1 MAKKVKSN
9 YYFDSFP
16 ALAHFAVRCG
26 ETILEYLK
34 NFDPARLEEVKVGV
48 HMIEHEAD
56 DKKHEVTEKLMEE
69 FITPIDRE
77 DILSLLTMA
86 DDVTDAVEELSLKL
100 YLYNF
105 QELPPNSIEFMELTL
120 KCLKETEE
128 VLVEFPHFLEPDVIF
143 PAIMKVIRMEEESD
157 TIYIDSVARLYREEA
172 NDPLKVRKYESF
184 YSILEGI
191 SDKCREVCRFVQTI
205 IYKNI

>member
-34 NFDPARLEEVKVGV
+34 NFDPARLEEIKVGV

-56 DKKHEVTEKLMEE
+56 EKKHEVTEKLMEE

-100 YLYNF
+100 YLHNF
-105 QELPPNSIEFMELTL
+105 KELPPNSIEFMELTL

-128 VLVEFPHFLEPDVIF
+128 VLKEFPHFLEPEVIF
-143 PAIMKVIRMEEESD
+143 PAIKKVILMEEESD
-157 TIYIDSVARLYREEA
+157 SIYIDSVARLYREDA

>member
-9 YYFDSFP
+9 YYFESFP
-16 ALAHFAVRCG
+16 ILGHFSVKCG
-26 ETILEYLK
+26 ETILEFLK
-34 NFDPARLEEVKVGV
+34 NFDTSRLEEIKVGV
-48 HMIEHEAD
+48 HEIEHQAD
-56 DKKHEVTEKLMEE
+56 EKKHEVTEKLMEE

-77 DILSLLTMA
+77 DILSLLVMT
-86 DDVTDAVEELSLKL
+86 DDITDAVEELSLKL

-105 QELPPNSIEFMELTL
+105 TELPPNSIEFMELTL
-120 KCLKETEE
+120 KCLKETEN
-128 VLVEFPHFLEPDVIF
+128 VLHNFPHFLDPEVIF
-143 PAIMKVIRMEEESD
+143 PAIKKVIRMEEDSD
-157 TIYIDSVARLYREEA
+157 TIYIDSVAALYRKEGV
-172 NDPLKVRKYESF
+172 DLLTVRKFESF